1 MFQRS
6 EHGENLGGSLLE
18 SVNLG
23 RHLGFFC
30 PEGVRET
37 LAGNNTARID
47 SRSYDLSLVG
57 SGRMRSAICAAGRP
71 RRRPAPGNGRR
82 TRRAGTWSRA
92 WQQAH
97 GRVCEAPAGPREW
110 FLVNWFGVVR
120 RVGEAS
126 HPGPGPGEPAFQDW
140 RSANITGFCHAEA
153 ALAWGADVL
162 GLTELRGSP
171 VEAARVGKKFGKAVA
186 CSLPEADGKSLAA
199 IFYCGTKGKEA
210 KMPCLP
216 GWGQRLAAIQVRL
229 SEKAVCTVVC
239 LYGHSNPTKELLDEL
254 DQQLHQLLEYHAGQ
268 GKGPMMIM
276 GDLNATSRL

>member
-171 VEAARVGKKFGKAVA
+171 VEAARVGKNSGK
-186 CSLPEADGKSLAA
+186 L
-199 IFYCGTKGKEA
+199 
-210 KMPCLP
+210 
-216 GWGQRLAAIQVRL
+216 
-229 SEKAVCTVVC
+229 
-239 LYGHSNPTKELLDEL
+239 
-254 DQQLHQLLEYHAGQ
+254 
-268 GKGPMMIM
+268 
-276 GDLNATSRL
+276 